1 MKMNKGTL
9 VWLLLGGALLGTA
22 QSQERILFVGNS
34 FTFYY
39 NIPTTVQQMAKAKGL
54 EWDVYQSTAGGA
66 SLKDHWLGNKALHT
80 VNTLEEQSFSKI
92 IFQDLSSNPLVAID
106 STAKYLRLLQSKIQN
121 RPEQYLYASWA
132 YSGIAGQPLDG
143 PLNSI
148 PIEDALQS
156 KAVSGEQVVAV
167 GRAFDLFRVR
177 YPQIELLSDD
187 AKHTNPNGSYLAACV
202 FFAKLSGQSAKGLPR
217 REEGRDR
224 NGKKIFYFIVQADVA
239 KKCQA
244 VADAIVFSKG
254 QKE

>member
-1 MKMNKGTL
+1 MKMNKGAM
-9 VWLLLGGALLGTA
+9 VWLLFSWSLLATA

-39 NIPTTVQQMAKAKGL
+39 NIPTTIQQMAKAKGL

-66 SLKDHWLGNKALHT
+66 SLKDHWLGNKTLQT
-80 VNTLEEQSFSKI
+80 VKTLEQQTFSKI
-92 IFQDLSSNPLVAID
+92 IFQDYSSNPLVAID
-106 STAKYLRLLQSKIQN
+106 STAKYLRLLQTKIQN
-121 RPEQYLYASWA
+121 QPKQYLYASWA
-132 YSGIAGQPLDG
+132 YPGIAGQPLDR

-148 PIEDALQS
+148 PIEGALRS

-167 GRAFDLFRVR
+167 GRAFDLFRAR

-202 FFAKLSGQSAKGLPR
+202 FFATLSGQSAKGLPR
-217 REEGRDR
+217 REEGRDQ
-224 NGKKIFYFIVQADVA
+224 NGKKIYYFIVQADVA

-254 QKE
+254 